1 MSQDLTPSSQGDIL
15 IVDDSPANLKF
26 LTQMLSA
33 QGYRVRVALSAKL
46 ALKSVESV
54 LPDLILLDIVM
65 PEMNGYEAC
74 ERLKASLATKEIP
87 VIFISALDETFDKV
101 KAFSIGGV
109 DYITQPF
116 EPEEILAR
124 VQTHLRLRS
133 LTKQL
138 QEQNTLLQQQIR
150 DRESAVRHREAAVKH
165 REAAVRYGEAAVR
178 HRIRAEQALQK
189 TEIGLH
195 NHNQVLIELIRHQA
209 IHQGD
214 LKSALKEITEATAHN
229 IAVER
234 TSIWLFDSTDTYLQC
249 LDLFERS
256 FNQHSSGIE
265 LATAECATYIQA
277 LTQEHLIV
285 ADDAQKDPRT
295 QEFLQSYLIPL
306 GITSMLDAPIHV
318 AGKTVGVLC
327 CEQVSIP
334 RQWTAQDQNFTRS
347 AANLVALA
355 LEARERRRTQMALQ
369 ASEEK
374 FAKAFRCSPDS
385 LAIATLSDGCYI
397 DVNDSFCNL
406 FGYSREEIIGYTA
419 IDLQLWVDSQQRIL
433 FTHQLQQQGIVRN
446 QECNYHTKSG
456 EVRTVLLSAEIIEV
470 GGESCILSVCTDIS
484 DRKRTEQEMHSARA
498 FLDSIIENIPHGIFV
513 KDATNLRFVRFNKA
527 GEKLLGYSRQEL
539 INKNDYDCFPKE
551 QADFFTSKDREA
563 LASETVVDIP
573 EEVIQTPDKGLRIL
587 HTKKIG
593 IRDAAGKPQYLLAIA
608 EDITERKQA
617 ASEAVRNAAALA
629 ESEQKYRDLVETS
642 QDIIWSVDNRGC
654 ITFVNQAVKQIL
666 GYEPE
671 EMLGHPFADF
681 AAPEQLALDLKGLQY
696 VLNGE
701 SVLGYEAIYLAKD
714 GRAIHLLRNAIP
726 KRDSEGRVIGA
737 TGTASDITARQ
748 QVEEAL
754 RQQLKQQ
761 QLVKA
766 IAARIRSSLHLEDV
780 LKTTVEQVREFLQT
794 DRTIVYR
801 FRPDWSGDVVVESVG
816 EGWVKSIGQNIHDP
830 CFGESMVVP
839 YQHGRISNIE
849 DIYTAG
855 LEQCFI
861 DLLKH
866 YQVRADVVV
875 PILLQSGDEVNS
887 EERSVPMLWGLLVAH
902 HCRSPRQWHE
912 SEIESLRQ
920 LSVQLAIAIQQ
931 STLFEQAQ
939 AEIADRKRA
948 EAALEAAKEA
958 AEVANRSK
966 SIFLANMSHE
976 LRTPLNV
983 ILGFTQLINRDSSLS
998 REQREHLDIIMR
1010 SGEHLL
1016 ELIDDILEMSKI
1028 EAGRITLNETSFDLY
1043 RLLDSLQEMFQ
1054 LKAQSKGL
1062 QLIFER
1068 ANDVPQYVQA
1078 DEGKLR
1084 QVLINLLSNALKF
1097 TERGRVMLH
1106 VVRTL
1111 NVESSNLQPTNL
1123 AFGFCFAVQPA
1134 NLQPVTLT
1142 FEVSDTG
1149 PGIVPEEIDLLFE
1162 TFTQTTTGRTANEGT
1177 GLGLPISRS
1186 FVQLMGG
1193 EFAVN
1198 STLGQGTTFRFDIP
1212 LQFSCLTDMQPTQAA
1227 GRVIGLAPGQTEY
1240 RILVVEDKWA
1250 SRQLLVK
1257 LLTSIGF
1264 AVKEAENGQEAVA
1277 IWSSW
1282 QPHLIF
1288 MDMRMPVMDGYE
1300 ATRQIKAREQ
1310 AKRNV
1315 ETDLKGQQETS
1326 QSKSS
1331 PPKSTIETGQITAII
1346 ALTASAFEEQRS
1358 AILSV
1363 GCDDFIRKPF
1373 REEILLEK
1381 IATYLGVRYTYKNS
1395 PHAPALRAAQRV
1407 ELITDE
1413 ALTVMPREW
1422 IAQLHRL
1429 AEACNDE
1436 EILVLLNEIPEE
1448 YASLKLSLVDLVKD
1462 FRLDLILDITGSQ

>member
-1 MSQDLTPSSQGDIL
+1 
-15 IVDDSPANLKF
+15 
-26 LTQMLSA
+26 
-33 QGYRVRVALSAKL
+33 
-46 ALKSVESV
+46 
-54 LPDLILLDIVM
+54 
-65 PEMNGYEAC
+65 
-74 ERLKASLATKEIP
+74 
-87 VIFISALDETFDKV
+87 
-101 KAFSIGGV
+101 
-109 DYITQPF
+109 
-116 EPEEILAR
+116 
-124 VQTHLRLRS
+124 
-133 LTKQL
+133 
-138 QEQNTLLQQQIR
+138 
-150 DRESAVRHREAAVKH
+150 
-165 REAAVRYGEAAVR
+165 
-178 HRIRAEQALQK
+178 
-189 TEIGLH
+189 
-195 NHNQVLIELIRHQA
+195 
-209 IHQGD
+209 
-214 LKSALKEITEATAHN
+214 
-229 IAVER
+229 
-234 TSIWLFDSTDTYLQC
+234 
-249 LDLFERS
+249 
-256 FNQHSSGIE
+256 
-265 LATAECATYIQA
+265 
-277 LTQEHLIV
+277 
-285 ADDAQKDPRT
+285 
-295 QEFLQSYLIPL
+295 
-306 GITSMLDAPIHV
+306 
-318 AGKTVGVLC
+318 
-327 CEQVSIP
+327 
-334 RQWTAQDQNFTRS
+334 
-347 AANLVALA
+347 
-355 LEARERRRTQMALQ
+355 
-369 ASEEK
+369 
-374 FAKAFRCSPDS
+374 
-385 LAIATLSDGCYI
+385 
-397 DVNDSFCNL
+397 
-406 FGYSREEIIGYTA
+406 
-419 IDLQLWVDSQQRIL
+419 
-433 FTHQLQQQGIVRN
+433 
-446 QECNYHTKSG
+446 
-456 EVRTVLLSAEIIEV
+456 
-470 GGESCILSVCTDIS
+470 
-484 DRKRTEQEMHSARA
+484 
-498 FLDSIIENIPHGIFV
+498 
-513 KDATNLRFVRFNKA
+513 
-527 GEKLLGYSRQEL
+527 
-539 INKNDYDCFPKE
+539 
-551 QADFFTSKDREA
+551 
-563 LASETVVDIP
+563 
-573 EEVIQTPDKGLRIL
+573 
-587 HTKKIG
+587 

-681 AAPEQLALDLKGLQY
+681 AAPEQLTLDLKGLQY

-714 GRAIHLLRNAIP
+714 GRPIHLLRNAIP
-726 KRDSEGRVIGA
+726 KRDSQGRVIGA
-737 TGTASDITARQ
+737 TGTASDITTRK

-830 CFGESMVVP
+830 CFGENMVVP
-839 YQHGRISNIE
+839 YQHGHITNIE

-861 DLLKH
+861 NLLEH
-866 YQVRADVVV
+866 YQVRADCVV
-875 PILLQSGDEVNS
+875 PILLQSGDEMNS
-887 EERSVPMLWGLLVAH
+887 EERSVPVLWGLLVAH

-998 REQREHLDIIMR
+998 SEQREHLDIIMR

-1068 ANDVPQYVQA
+1068 TNAVPQYVQA

-1097 TERGRVMLH
+1097 TEHGSVALR
-1106 VVRTL
+1106 VVRKL
-1111 NVESSNLQPTNL
+1111 NVESFNLQPTNL
-1123 AFGFCFAVQPA
+1123 AYPSRRATPNGNGYAEQPA
-1134 NLQPVTLT
+1134 NLQPITLT

-1149 PGIVPEEIDLLFE
+1149 PGIVPEEIDLLFD
-1162 TFTQTTTGRTANEGT
+1162 TFTQTTTGLTANEGT

-1193 EFAVN
+1193 ELTVN

-1212 LQFSCLTDMQPTQAA
+1212 LQFSRSSDMQPTQSA
-1227 GRVIGLAPGQTEY
+1227 GRVIGLAPGQEKY
-1240 RILVVEDKWA
+1240 RILVVEDQWA

-1257 LLTSIGF
+1257 LLSSIGF
-1264 AVKEAENGQEAVA
+1264 EVNAAENGQEAVA
-1277 IWSSW
+1277 LWSSW

-1300 ATRQIKAREQ
+1300 ATRQIKARERV
-1310 AKRNV
+1310 KMNV
-1315 ETDLKGQQETS
+1315 ETAWQGQQEIFPLIS
-1326 QSKSS
+1326 SSPKSKSE
-1331 PPKSTIETGQITAII
+1331 KAHVTAII
-1346 ALTASAFEEQRS
+1346 ALTASAFEEQR
-1358 AILSV
+1358 AAVLSI

-1381 IATYLGVRYTYKNS
+1381 IATYLGVRYIYEDSSYIPT
-1395 PHAPALRAAQRV
+1395 LRTAQRV
-1407 ELITDE
+1407 ELTTDE
-1413 ALTVMPREW
+1413 ALTVMPKEW
-1422 IAQLHRL
+1422 IAQLHKL
-1429 AEACNDE
+1429 AESCNDE
-1436 EILVLLNEIPEE
+1436 EILVLLDQIPAEHE
-1448 YASLKLSLVDLVKD
+1448 SLKLSLQDLVKD
-1462 FRLDLILDITGSQ
+1462 FQLDIILDLTGI